1 MSRRLVLAGVA
12 LVTCL
17 GVAILV
23 LDGRAPPWL
32 SGVGA
37 ARPPTGGVTVVGLG
51 DSVMA
56 GSHCGCSGV
65 TEEFAEA
72 WSHRL
77 RRTVR
82 AVNLGVPGD
91 TTTTLQQRL
100 DSDARTRTDLRR
112 ADMVL
117 VIEGAND
124 LVPQL
129 ETWRVGTCDADC
141 YRPAVDLMGQ
151 RLRGALTDIR
161 RLAPGAQVVVAGY
174 WNVFPDGQTART
186 EGGQDLIDWSRRITR
201 DANAAIEQ
209 AARPERATY
218 VDLTAPFLAGG
229 QKDPTT
235 MLAEDGDHPNQA
247 GVRAIV
253 TTLLSVSHPPAQPH
267 PG

>member
-1 MSRRLVLAGVA
+1 VIRRLVVAGVA
-12 LVTCL
+12 LAACL
-17 GVAILV
+17 GLVVLV
-23 LDGRAPPWL
+23 LGHVPAWRRA
-32 SGVGA
+32 GGA
-37 ARPPTGGVTVVGLG
+37 ASARTTGGVTVVGLG

-65 TEEFAEA
+65 AAQFATA
-72 WSHRL
+72 WGHRL
-77 RRTVR
+77 GRTVR
-82 AVNLGVPGD
+82 AVNLGVPDD
-91 TTTTLQQRL
+91 TTTTLRKRL
-100 DSDARTRTDLRR
+100 DSDGRTRADLRR
-112 ADMVL
+112 ADLVL

-151 RLRGALTDIR
+151 RLRGALADIR

-218 VDLTAPFLAGG
+218 VDLTAPFLADG
-229 QKDPTT
+229 QKDPTAL
-235 MLAEDGDHPNQA
+235 LAEDGDHPNKA

-253 TTLLSVSHPPAQPH
+253 TTLLRVTHPPAQPH
-267 PG
+267 AG